1 MKIRSATKKEGAKS
15 QVKTKF
21 NDEGGRGGA
30 GSGGRAGR
38 ADGLSGGSPRRNER
52 ERERGRMTLW
62 HKRRKIGH
70 VTWQE
75 TFGYF
80 ALSL

>member
-1 MKIRSATKKEGAKS
+1 MKEAEEAQAAEGAEQS
-15 QVKTKF
+15 RET
-21 NDEGGRGGA
+21 
-30 GSGGRAGR
+30 
-38 ADGLSGGSPRRNER
+38 DGLSGGSPRRNER